1 MLDAARNGSPR
12 SLGGSTL
19 ATGSSSIGPPGSPTA
34 NAGPD
39 FKAQLLSGAMDDMME
54 RRGIRGLKVKP
65 DKPVRAGSG
74 LYDARAGRRASRRM
88 PTADSEVDI
97 DSPKLRNGAGAMPEG
112 PSAGGGGSS
121 IIGVLQSPLPE
132 SAASSARHVG
142 SGGSSLFLGSHRAS
156 GETAG
161 PGAKGSPALPRR
173 RSSGES
179 SISVLGSAGRLGTPA
194 SAAGR
199 PTGAIGA
206 AGGLGSVGSAGAGLS
221 AAGQGAS
228 NRILHGGNGSAL
240 GQRELHSHNG
250 SFVHT
255 DVDSDVGDSEAD
267 EGDEDE
273 VVGEDWLA
281 HDADEVRREYGDA
294 KLLKE
299 KDLDSQFQRTNA
311 LKGLKLR
318 PVGSGAGAGI
328 AGGGGAGGKAKG
340 RRSRTGSR
348 AGGKATP
355 GAKSKAGGSDSAVVT
370 GIGPSDASTSSTPLA
385 GPHGGRG
392 GGSAG
397 RQRSSADGSVIQDV
411 DDDDDDDDDSDI
423 DDGDNDGALQS
434 HDRYLASVLR
444 QCSAQQRAPMLQ
456 LTPAHY
462 CRAGSSEYCACVP
475 SSTCRRPRRLPSH
488 RQLLQFIGGG
498 GRPRPAA

>member
-1 MLDAARNGSPR
+1 MGVCSSRASVNSAENSPGSAPVDGSVLDAARNGS
-12 SLGGSTL
+12 TL
-19 ATGSSSIGPPGSPTA
+19 ATGTSSAGPAGSPSA

-74 LYDARAGRRASRRM
+74 LYGAGAGRRASRRM
-88 PTADSEVDI
+88 PTADSEADL
-97 DSPKLRNGAGAMPEG
+97 DTPKLRNGAGAMPDG
-112 PSAGGGGSS
+112 PSGGGGGSS
-121 IIGVLQSPLPE
+121 IFGVLQSPMPGT
-132 SAASSARHVG
+132 AASSARHAG

-156 GETAG
+156 GDVAR
-161 PGAKGSPALPRR
+161 PGSRGSPALPRR

-199 PTGAIGA
+199 PTG
-206 AGGLGSVGSAGAGLS
+206 GLGSVGLAGTVV
-221 AAGQGAS
+221 AAAQGNSS

-240 GQRELHSHNG
+240 GQRDLQSHNG
-250 SFVHT
+250 SIVHT

-273 VVGEDWLA
+273 IVGEDWLA

-328 AGGGGAGGKAKG
+328 GPGGAGGKQKG
-340 RRSRTGSR
+340 RRSRAGSR
-348 AGGKATP
+348 AGGKTL
-355 GAKSKAGGSDSAVVT
+355 GAKSKTGGGSDSAIVT
-370 GIGPSDASTSSTPLA
+370 GIEPSDASSSSTPLA
-385 GPHGGRG
+385 GPHETRG

-397 RQRSSADGSVIQDV
+397 RQRSSADGSAIQDV
-411 DDDDDDDDDSDI
+411 DDDDDDDDDDSDI
-423 DDGDNDGALQS
+423 DDGDNDGAWQFFIVA
-434 HDRYLASVLR
+434 ASW
-444 QCSAQQRAPMLQ
+444 
-456 LTPAHY
+456 
-462 CRAGSSEYCACVP
+462 
-475 SSTCRRPRRLPSH
+475 
-488 RQLLQFIGGG
+488 
-498 GRPRPAA
+498 